1 VSDSDPLEIAV
12 PAARPLER
20 FPAES
25 DEDAFPGEGHK
36 RSQREGLPPGYR
48 MRADAHYV
56 EQLTTRRNEPVR
68 ADANGRA
75 DASRATKPAD
85 NADRSERLLGQLAD
99 DLATIQGALGM
110 LDVDASPMA
119 RRVSLDLIKVQVWR
133 AQWLLRA
140 TALVNGSTH
149 ASLRMRPIGSLLT
162 TLREGFAA
170 EFRLAGLGL
179 QVHASDWMAPVSVD
193 EQSLV
198 TGVAGGIIATLGL
211 VGQGEWAA
219 VRVAIAESAGELRT
233 IEIAQEDVAVGEPRT
248 RRFFDASWT
257 ERPGGWAAAIGAAA
271 ARAAALRHGGDATFL
286 TGDRRGSILRMA
298 F

>member
-1 VSDSDPLEIAV
+1 
-12 PAARPLER
+12 
-20 FPAES
+20 
-25 DEDAFPGEGHK
+25 
-36 RSQREGLPPGYR
+36 

-56 EQLTTRRNEPVR
+56 DQLATRRTEPVR
-68 ADANGRA
+68 GDAGRT
-75 DASRATKPAD
+75 DATRATRPAD
-85 NADRSERLLGQLAD
+85 TGERPERLLTQLSD

-110 LDVDASPMA
+110 LDLEASPMA

-140 TALVNGSTH
+140 TTLLNGSTRGT
-149 ASLRMRPIGSLLT
+149 LRARPVGTMLT

-193 EQSLV
+193 ESALQA
-198 TGVAGGIIATLGL
+198 GIAGGIIATLGL

-219 VRVAIAESAGELRT
+219 VRVAITESAGELRT
-233 IEIAQEDVAVGEPRT
+233 VEIAQEDVAVSETVT

-257 ERPGGWAAAIGAAA
+257 DRPGGWAAAIGAAA

-286 TGDRRGSILRMA
+286 IGERRGSVIRLV